1 MYYPNNSIKID
12 EIKTLPSCQEQNG
25 LSISDKLLELVQVFN
40 LKSLCSKNGMVKHKG
55 YAVSEIFT
63 VLILF
68 PFMAISTVRSF
79 YRSRFNK
86 LIQAQKDTFFRLKN
100 NENYNWRSFIYLFAK
115 RYKTLTKKS
124 KSDTAETPKCLIV
137 DDTVINKV
145 GTRLEFIGKIFDHV
159 SMRHVLGFKLL
170 LMAFWD
176 GNSLIPLDFSYH
188 TEKGKNKKY
197 PFGLFKRQL
206 KKRFSKQRNKK
217 SAGCKRAKELSVD
230 KITNAI
236 AMIKR
241 AVKHGFIPDY
251 VQTDSWFSVER
262 LIKTVR
268 QIKKGIIHF
277 LGMVKMDKRL
287 YEYQGQK
294 LNAKQL
300 KKQLKSNMKR
310 AKKLN
315 IYYIEVIVNYSD
327 IGRVKLFFTRFSKRS
342 KWRLLMTTN
351 LNLTFHQTI
360 EIYNLRWTIEVLFKE
375 CKQLLNLGQCQSN
388 DFDAQI
394 ADASISLIIYM
405 MLSFHKKINCYNTLG
420 ELFSQYRDDFIE
432 ATVAQK
438 LWELFLTIQLKIAEV
453 LEIDYNKFM
462 QVIFQTPEFQNSLK
476 SLLKIFP
483 EDNLSVELNKAT

>member
-1 MYYPNNSIKID
+1 MFYPNNSVKID
-12 EIKTLPSCQEQNG
+12 EIRTLPNYQGQDGS
-25 LSISDKLLELVQVFN
+25 SISDQLLELIQAFN
-40 LKSLCSKNGMVKHKG
+40 VKSLCSKNGMIKHAG
-55 YAVSEIFT
+55 YTVSEIFT
-63 VLILF
+63 VLTLF
-68 PFMAISTVRSF
+68 PFMTISTVRSF
-79 YRSRFNK
+79 YRSRFKK
-86 LIQAQKDTFFRLKN
+86 LIQAKKDAFFRLKN
-100 NENYNWRSFIYLFAK
+100 NENYDWRNLIYLFAK
-115 RYKTLTKKS
+115 RHKTLTKNS
-124 KSDTAETPKCLIV
+124 TSDTPETPKSLIV
-137 DDTVINKV
+137 DDTVVNKV
-145 GTRLEFIGKIFDHV
+145 GTKLEFIGKVYDHV
-159 SMRHVLGFKLL
+159 IKRHVLGFKLL
-170 LMAFWD
+170 LLSFWD
-176 GNSLIPLDFSYH
+176 GNSLVPLDFSYH
-188 TEKGKNKKY
+188 SEKGKNKKY

-206 KKRFSKQRNKK
+206 KKRFSKERDKK

-241 AVKHGFIPDY
+241 AVKHGFIPEY

-268 QIKKGIIHF
+268 QLKKGSIHF

-315 IYYIEVIVNYSD
+315 IYYIEAIVNYGD

-351 LNLTFHQTI
+351 LDLTFHQTI

-405 MLSFHKKINCYNTLG
+405 MLSYHKKINCYTTLG
-420 ELFSQYRDDFIE
+420 ELFLKYRDDFIE
-432 ATVAQK
+432 TTIAQK
-438 LWELFLTIQLKIAEV
+438 LWQLFLTIQLKIAEL
-453 LEIDYNKFM
+453 LEIDYNKLI
-462 QVIFQTPEFQNSLK
+462 QIIFQTSEFQNTLK

-483 EDNLSVELNKAT
+483 EDNLSLVSNKIT